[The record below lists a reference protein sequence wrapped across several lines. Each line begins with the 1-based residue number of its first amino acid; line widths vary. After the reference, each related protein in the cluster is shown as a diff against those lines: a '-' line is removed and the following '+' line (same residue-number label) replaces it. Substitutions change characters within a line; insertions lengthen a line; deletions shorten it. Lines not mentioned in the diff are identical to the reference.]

1 MLKWVKKKVGYSRKM
16 KLVERHIVKS
26 SHRFYAEI
34 DRLCFASKNL
44 YNYANYL
51 IRQAF
56 ILENNYLNY
65 HTIQK
70 TLQGTEPYQAL
81 PAKVSQQVLMILD
94 KNWKS
99 FQAANHSYYQNP
111 DPFLGRPKLPK
122 YKHKE
127 KGRNVVVYTI
137 QALSK
142 RALKQGIIHPSK
154 SEIYLKTQVEIEQIK
169 QVRLVPKLNH
179 YVIEVVYETAIQ
191 QHQLNSESIASID
204 IGLDNLATL
213 TFNQAGLSPILVNG
227 RPLKSI
233 NQYYNKTRSYYQSL
247 LPENSS
253 SHRLRKLAN
262 QRDFKINDYLHKASR
277 LVTNTLINCQ
287 IGTLVIGQNQQWKQ
301 QVNLGKKN
309 NQNFVSIPH
318 ARFIEMLTYKAEL
331 VGIKVILTEESYT
344 SKASFLDGDPI
355 PVYQEGKKEQKPVFK
370 GKRVKRGLYRTQSG
384 NLIQAD
390 VNGSLNI
397 MRKAIPNAF
406 TSTTLNTSS
415 YGIEGV
421 VVHPVRVTPSK

>member
-1 MLKWVKKKVGYSRKM
+1 MLPEKM
-16 KLVERHIVKS
+16 KLVERHIIKP

-44 YNYANYL
+44 YNSANYL
-51 IRQAF
+51 IRQSF
-56 ILENNYLNY
+56 IFENTYLNY
-65 HTIQK
+65 HLIQK
-70 TLQGTEPYQAL
+70 TVQGTEPYQAL
-81 PAKVSQQVLMILD
+81 PAKVSQQILMILD

-99 FQAANHSYYQNP
+99 FKAANQSYYETP
-111 DPFLGRPKLPK
+111 DRFLGKPKLPK

-127 KGRNVVVYTI
+127 KGRNVVVYTT

-142 RALKQGIIHPSK
+142 RSLKQGIIHPSK
-154 SEIYLKTQVEIEQIK
+154 TEIYLKTKAAIDQIK

-179 YVIEVVYETAIQ
+179 YVIEVIYETQIQ
-191 QHQLNSESIASID
+191 QHQLNSDSIASID

-233 NQYYNKTRSYYQSL
+233 NQYYNKTRSYSQSL
-247 LPENSS
+247 LPENTSS
-253 SHRLRKLAN
+253 YRLRKLAN

-277 LVTNTLINCQ
+277 FIINTLINYQ
-287 IGTLVIGQNQQWKQ
+287 IGTLVIGQNFQWKQ

-344 SKASFLDGDPI
+344 SKASFLDGDEI
-355 PVYQEGKKEQKPVFK
+355 PVYQKDKKGEKPVFR
-370 GKRVKRGLYRTQSG
+370 GKRVKRGLYRTQGG

-390 VNGSLNI
+390 VNASLNI
-397 MRKAIPNAF
+397 MRKAVPNAF
-406 TSTTLNTSS
+406 S

>member
-1 MLKWVKKKVGYSRKM
+1 MR
-16 KLVERHIVKS
+16 LVERHIIKP
-26 SHRFYAEI
+26 SHRFYSEI

-51 IRQAF
+51 IRQSF
-56 ILENNYLNY
+56 IFENNYLNY
-65 HTIQK
+65 NTIQK
-70 TLQGTEPYQAL
+70 TVQGTEPYRAL
-81 PAKVSQQVLMILD
+81 PAKVSQQILMILD
-94 KNWKS
+94 RNWQS
-99 FQAANHSYYQNP
+99 FQAANQSYYQNSEK
-111 DPFLGRPKLPK
+111 FNRKPKLPK

-127 KGRNVVVYTI
+127 KGRNVVVYTT

-142 RALKQGIIHPSK
+142 RSLKQGIIHPSK
-154 SEIYLKTQVEIEQIK
+154 TEIYLKTKVEIDKIK

-179 YVIEVVYETAIQ
+179 YVIEVIYETQIQ
-191 QHQLNSESIASID
+191 QHQLNPEGIGSID

-213 TFNQAGLSPILVNG
+213 TFNQAGISPLLVNG

-233 NQYYNKTRSYYQSL
+233 NQYYNKTRAYYQSL
-247 LPENSS
+247 LPENPS

-262 QRDFKINDYLHKASR
+262 QRDFKVNDYLHKASR
-277 LVTNTLINCQ
+277 LIINTLISHQ

-301 QVNLGKKN
+301 QIKLGKKN
-309 NQNFVSIPH
+309 NQNFVQIPH
-318 ARFIEMLTYKAEL
+318 ARFIYMLTYKAEL
-331 VGIKVILTEESYT
+331 VGIKVIVTEESYT
-344 SKASFLDGDPI
+344 SKASFLDGDEIPI
-355 PVYQEGKKEQKPVFK
+355 YQKEDKGEKPVFQ
-370 GKRVKRGLYRTQSG
+370 GKRVKRGLYRAQGG

-406 TSTTLNTSS
+406 C